1 MQVSTAGGSQPRWR
15 HDGRELFYVSDDGK
29 MMAAT
34 IQMSGA
40 SIEAGPPVVLFE
52 GAPATRANSFQ
63 YQPTADGQR
72 FLAIVDAGITP
83 RLTVVLDWRARSGQ

>member
-1 MQVSTAGGSQPRWR
+1 
-15 HDGRELFYVSDDGK
+15 

-40 SIEAGPPVVLFE
+40 SIDAGRPAVLFE
-52 GAPATRANSFQ
+52 GAPATIPMNFQ

-72 FLAIVDAGITP
+72 FLAIVDAGIVP
-83 RLTVVLDWRARSGQ
+83 RLTVVLNWRARSSK